1 MTTIGPSLLIT
12 GDITSQEDV
21 TIHGR
26 VNGHIRM
33 REASLV
39 VAPKAHV
46 EGDVHGVRITIHGA
60 LVGNVTSTSRIELTP
75 TADVRG
81 TLSGPSIV
89 VQEGALFNGR
99 IEMNAAA
106 TVAQVAKVA
115 KAS

>member
-1 MTTIGPSLLIT
+1 MTTIGPSLLLT

-33 REASLV
+33 REGSLV

-46 EGDVHGVRITIHGA
+46 EGDVHGARITIHGT
-60 LVGNVTSTSRIELTP
+60 LVGNVTSTERIELTP

-81 TLSGPSIV
+81 TLTGPAIV
-89 VQEGALFNGR
+89 VQDGALFNGR
-99 IEMNAAA
+99 VEMHRPG
-106 TVAQVAKVA
+106 VVKVA

>member
-1 MTTIGPSLLIT
+1 MTTIGPSLVIT

-33 REASLV
+33 REGSLV

-46 EGDVHGVRITIHGA
+46 EGDVHGSRITIHGS
-60 LVGNVTSTSRIELTP
+60 LVGNATSTERIELTP

-81 TLSGPSIV
+81 TLTGPAIV
-89 VQEGALFNGR
+89 VQDGALFNGR
-99 IEMNAAA
+99 VEMHKPAS
-106 TVAQVAKVA
+106 VAQVAK
-115 KAS
+115 AS

>member
-12 GDITSQEDV
+12 GDLTSQEDV

-33 REASLV
+33 REGSLV

-46 EGDVHGVRITIHGA
+46 EGDVHGARITIHGT
-60 LVGNVTSTSRIELTP
+60 LVGNVTSTDRVDLTP
-75 TADVRG
+75 TADVKG
-81 TLSGPSIV
+81 TLTGPTIIV
-89 VQEGALFNGR
+89 QDGALFNGR
-99 IEMNAAA
+99 VDMHRRGA
-106 TVAQVAKVA
+106 VAPVA

>member
-26 VNGHIRM
+26 VNGHVRM
-33 REASLV
+33 REGSLV

-46 EGDVHGVRITIHGA
+46 EGDIHGARMTIHGT
-60 LVGNVTSTSRIELTP
+60 LVGNVTSTERIELTP

-81 TLSGPSIV
+81 TLTGPAIV
-89 VQEGALFNGR
+89 VQDGALFNGR
-99 IEMNAAA
+99 IEMHRSG
-106 TVAQVAKVA
+106 TVGQVA

>member
-1 MTTIGPSLLIT
+1 MTTIGPSLVIT

-33 REASLV
+33 REGSLV

-46 EGDVHGVRITIHGA
+46 EGDVQGARITIHGT
-60 LVGNVTSTSRIELTP
+60 LVGNVTSTDRIELTP
-75 TADVRG
+75 TADVQG
-81 TLSGPSIV
+81 LLTGPTVV
-89 VQEGALFNGR
+89 VQDGALFNGR
-99 IEMNAAA
+99 VEMHRQA
-106 TVAQVAKVA
+106 TVAKVA

>member
-26 VNGHIRM
+26 VDGHIRM
-33 REASLV
+33 REGSLV

-46 EGDVHGVRITIHGA
+46 DGDVHGARITVHGT
-60 LVGNVTSTSRIELTP
+60 LVGNITSTARIELTP

-81 TLSGPSIV
+81 IVTGPAIV
-89 VQEGALFNGR
+89 VHEGALFNGR
-99 IEMNAAA
+99 IEVLRPATIAA
-106 TVAQVAKVA
+106 VA

>member
-1 MTTIGPSLLIT
+1 MTTIGPSLVIT

-33 REASLV
+33 REGSVV

-46 EGDVHGVRITIHGA
+46 EGDLHGARITVHGT
-60 LVGNVTSTSRIELTP
+60 LVGNVTSTDRIELTP

-81 TLSGPSIV
+81 ALTGPTIV
-89 VQEGALFNGR
+89 LQDGALFNGR
-99 IEMNAAA
+99 VEMDRA
-106 TVAQVAKVA
+106 VAVAKVA

>member
-1 MTTIGPSLLIT
+1 MTTIGPSLVIT

-26 VNGHIRM
+26 VNGQIRM
-33 REASLV
+33 REGSLV

-46 EGDVHGVRITIHGA
+46 EGDVHAGRVTIHGA
-60 LVGNVTSTSRIELTP
+60 LGGNVTSTDRIELTP

-81 TLSGPSIV
+81 TLTGPTIV
-89 VQEGALFNGR
+89 LQDGALFNGR
-99 IEMNAAA
+99 VEMERSGA
-106 TVAQVAKVA
+106 VAKVA